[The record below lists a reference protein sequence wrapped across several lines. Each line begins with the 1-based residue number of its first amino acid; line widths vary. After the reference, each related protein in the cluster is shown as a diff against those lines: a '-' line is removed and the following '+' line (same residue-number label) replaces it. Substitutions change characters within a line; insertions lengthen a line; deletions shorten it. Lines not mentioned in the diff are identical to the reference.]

1 MVFLRKY
8 GTLLVAGTTSVRIP
22 IIKRSAVDFAVGAD
36 WTPVATDVRI
46 AVDGAASANVTNLPT
61 AVVAGNG
68 AFWEFV
74 LTAAELTGKQMIVTV
89 VDAATKAVEDQSFL
103 IETYGN
109 ASAMY
114 VTDFSAQLAT
124 PTNITAG
131 TGIVLS
137 GVTHT
142 GAVIPAVTVLTGHTP
157 QTGDSFARLGAPTG
171 ASVSAD
177 MAAMKAETAS
187 IQADTNDLQTR
198 VPTAL
203 VSGKMDA
210 NASAID
216 GNAAAAANLKQSTLG
231 IVTGI
236 VGAASTTTSIVT
248 SSMSP
253 AAAVADQFKG
263 RIVTFAED
271 TTTVNLRGQATDI
284 TANTA
289 VGVLGCTALT
299 TSPVSGDTFSVT

>member
-1 MVFLRKY
+1 
-8 GTLLVAGTTSVRIP
+8 
-22 IIKRSAVDFAVGAD
+22 
-36 WTPVATDVRI
+36 
-46 AVDGAASANVTNLPT
+46 
-61 AVVAGNG
+61 
-68 AFWEFV
+68 
-74 LTAAELTGKQMIVTV
+74 
-89 VDAATKAVEDQSFL
+89 
-103 IETYGN
+103 
-109 ASAMY
+109 
-114 VTDFSAQLAT
+114 
-124 PTNITAG
+124 
-131 TGIVLS
+131 
-137 GVTHT
+137 
-142 GAVIPAVTVLTGHTP
+142 
-157 QTGDSFARLGAPTG
+157 
-171 ASVSAD
+171 